1 MDNSNLNGTYN
12 FAGFTL
18 ELGQSSS
25 QTSLEGG
32 TITLDGAGTLTGNL
46 VSVKKQLSSA
56 CNGAGACPTETTS
69 PSSKSETPSGTY
81 SVSATG
87 AVTVVGGSSTITGFA
102 SPDGSLIVLT
112 ESQDGTIGGQNSS
125 SDRGLFILIK

>member
-1 MDNSNLNGTYN
+1 M
-12 FAGFTL
+12 
-18 ELGQSSS
+18 
-25 QTSLEGG
+25 
-32 TITLDGAGTLTGNL
+32 
-46 VSVKKQLSSA
+46 KKQLGSA

-87 AVTVVGGSSTITGFA
+87 AVTVVGGSSTIVGFA
-102 SPDGSLIVLT
+102 SPDGSLIVLA

-125 SDRGLFILIK
+125 SHRGLFILIK